1 MWQAMPLLPVAWGE
15 VFDKLTILQIKEARL
30 TDPAKKENVRKERD
44 LIESVVGN
52 MSQYPAPL
60 EGLVARLYAINAGL
74 WDVEDGKRACE
85 KNQNFG
91 AEFIALAR
99 RVYLE
104 NDDRAA
110 VKREINILL
119 GSTVVEEKSYGKYTA

>member
-1 MWQAMPLLPVAWGE
+1 MWPSMPSLPVAWGE

-30 TDPAKKENVRKERD
+30 LDAQKIANVQKERLLIENV
-44 LIESVVGN
+44 VGD
-52 MSQYPAPL
+52 MAQYPAAL
-60 EGLVARLYAINAGL
+60 QALVDRLYAINAGL
-74 WDVEDGKRACE
+74 WDVEDGKRHCE
-85 KNQNFG
+85 KNKDFG
-91 AEFIALAR
+91 PAFIALAR

-119 GSTVVEEKSYGKYTA
+119 GSTVVEEKSYGIYTN